1 MANKGLLYALGIFL
15 PLWTFLICI
24 FFKQIFLI
32 HKSQNIDN
40 SYTYLSQR
48 AKEQYDSSRRRNYLP
63 DLKLSR
69 NSYEDYTLDY
79 RRQDEFGCFYQRENA
94 TILMLVRNS
103 ELEGALD
110 SMRSLEDRF
119 NKRYRYDWTF
129 LNDVPFDQEFI
140 EATTAM
146 ASGKT
151 QYALIPP
158 ADWNRPQWINETLF
172 EARLHEMETEGVL
185 YGGSRSY
192 RNMCRFNSGFFF
204 KQSILNNY
212 DYYFRVEPNV
222 EYYCDFPYDP
232 FRVMRLKGKKYGF
245 VISLY
250 EYEETIPTLWNVV
263 EEYLETNEGKI
274 LSKEDS
280 AYAFLTDSNLVG
292 KYYPVVE
299 ANSDYNLCHF
309 WSNFEIGDLN
319 FFRSDEYKTFFETLD
334 SKGGFYYER
343 WGDAP
348 VHSIGVSLLLRPDE
362 IIHFDE
368 LGYFHSPFGT
378 CPASHAVRLDQ
389 RCRCKSDDVSV
400 IDIEPHSCLM
410 RWWKN
415 GSGKHFLKEVQ
426 GKNFE
431 YVL

>member
-1 MANKGLLYALGIFL
+1 MAKGGSLYIVGIFL
-15 PLWTFLICI
+15 PIWTFMIYI
-24 FFKQIFLI
+24 FGKELFLI
-32 HKSQNIDN
+32 RKYQKID
-40 SYTYLSQR
+40 STYTALSQR
-48 AKEQYDSSRRRNYLP
+48 VKEQYDTSRRRNYFP
-63 DLKLSR
+63 KVKLSR
-69 NSYEDYTLDY
+69 NSYDDYTLNY
-79 RRQDEFGCFYQRENA
+79 TRQNDSDSFHLRENA

-119 NKRYRYDWTF
+119 NNKYHYDWTF
-129 LNDVPFDQEFI
+129 LNDVPFDQDFI
-140 EATTAM
+140 EATTSM

-158 ADWNRPQWINETLF
+158 EDWNRPQWINDTLF
-172 EARLHEMETEGVL
+172 EERLRVMEDEGVL
-185 YGGSRSY
+185 YGGSKSY

-204 KQSILNNY
+204 RQSILDNY

-222 EYYCDFPYDP
+222 KYYCDFPYDP

-250 EYEETIPTLWNVV
+250 EYEETIPTLWDAV
-263 EEYLETNEGKI
+263 EEYLVASDETI
-274 LSKEDS
+274 LRKEDS
-280 AYAFLTDSNLVG
+280 AYAFLTDSGLVG
-292 KYYPVVE
+292 KHYPVVE

-319 FFRSDEYKTFFETLD
+319 FFRSDEYKHFFETLD
-334 SKGGFYYER
+334 AKGGFYYER

-378 CPASHAVRLDQ
+378 CPASYAVRLDQ
-389 RCRCKSDDVSV
+389 RCRCKSDDESV
-400 IDIEPHSCLM
+400 IDITPHSCLM

-415 GSGKHFLKEVQ
+415 GSGKFFLKEEQ
-426 GKNFE
+426 DE
-431 YVL
+431 I